1 MEAIRRRLIR
11 LFASR
16 GSNNPEE
23 LADET
28 IDRVASKSPQ
38 LIDKYAGDPSAY
50 FYGVA
55 KYVWLEVTKQ
65 QTQPMLVEIMGTES
79 VADEAYSCLEKC
91 FKHLAESDRKL
102 ILDFYQVE
110 KDRRADRYKLAE
122 SLGISPSALRLRAA
136 RIRRVL
142 EGCVRSCLQE
152 NK

>member
-55 KYVWLEVTKQ
+55 KYVWLELTLGSHYLNQ
-65 QTQPMLVEIMGTES
+65 HRLCLLLRSEIDPGFLS
-79 VADEAYSCLEKC
+79 G
-91 FKHLAESDRKL
+91 RKG
-102 ILDFYQVE
+102 Q
-110 KDRRADRYKLAE
+110 
-122 SLGISPSALRLRAA
+122 
-136 RIRRVL
+136 
-142 EGCVRSCLQE
+142 EG
-152 NK
+152 